1 MNYTFPDLSRLVKPA
16 SVVIVG
22 ASDRRDSIGGRA
34 FYNLV
39 EESDFPGTLWLVNP
53 GRAEVAGRPCAR
65 SVTVLPEAPDL
76 AVIAIPAPGVLTALK
91 DCAARGVAFAIVLS
105 SGFGEMGDAGKAIEA
120 EMRALA
126 AATGMRIY
134 GPNCPGLSNVNDRL
148 GFTFSPAFKLD
159 LVKGP
164 LGVATQGGGLGR
176 TILQAMER
184 GIGVGLWCSAGN
196 EVDLEVSDF
205 IHYMAGAPDIQVIV
219 TLIEGIRD
227 GAKFVGA
234 VRRAADMGK
243 PVVALKVGK
252 SDYGVK
258 ATLSHTAAIAGSAEI
273 NSAAFRQLGV
283 VEVDDVDEL
292 IDTAWLLARATPR
305 AAERIAVYCSSGGT
319 AALAADM
326 VGSAGLALADFAP
339 TTTARLSELLPSFAA
354 IGNPVDTTA
363 EVLADMTVIDRSL
376 QAVADDPHVGL
387 ILHPFPMEYGAAT
400 TQAAESVVRVQ
411 AASRTPIV
419 PIWISDRRGG
429 GLTALN
435 EAGMAPVRSVGKAV
449 KAVSRWAEYGN
460 WLASHDSGWRPMI
473 LDHIERGDARRET
486 LGEADAKTFL
496 AASGIALLAAELA
509 FSRDGACRIAERIG
523 FPVVAKV
530 ASAEIVHKSDI
541 GGVRVGLADT
551 TAVGAA
557 WDAIHAAVGAA
568 APATQ
573 IDGVL
578 IEAMAPPGGVETLIG
593 VHRDPV
599 FGPVLT
605 FGLGGIYVEVFK
617 DVSRRLLPLTPTD
630 AHAMIS
636 EVCCFALLDGAR
648 GRPKADIAALEA
660 LLLKVSDFVI
670 AHEVEEMDLNPVW
683 VGAVGQGAIPLD
695 AVIIRRSGPR

>member
-1 MNYTFPDLSRLVKPA
+1 MSYAFPDLSRLVKPA

-34 FYNLV
+34 FHNLV
-39 EESDFPGTLWLVNP
+39 EESDFDGTLWLVNP

-76 AVIAIPAPGVLTALK
+76 AVIAIPAQGVLPALK

-105 SGFGEMGDAGKAIEA
+105 SGFGEMGEAGKAIEA

-134 GPNCPGLSNVNDRL
+134 GPNCPGLSNINDRL

-205 IHYMAGAPDIQVIV
+205 IHHMAAARDIRVIV

-227 GAKFVGA
+227 GAKFVAA
-234 VRRAADMGK
+234 VRRAAEMGK

-305 AAERIAVYCSSGGT
+305 AAEKIAVYCSSGGT

-326 VGSAGLALADFAP
+326 VGSAGLVLADFAP
-339 TTTARLSELLPSFAA
+339 STTARLAELLPSFAA

-363 EVLADMTVIDRSL
+363 EVLADMTVIDRSM

-400 TQAAESVVRVQ
+400 TQAAESVVRIQ
-411 AASRTPIV
+411 AASPTPIV
-419 PIWISDRRGG
+419 PIWISDRGGG

-449 KAVSRWAEYGN
+449 KAVARWVEYGN
-460 WLASHDSGWRPMI
+460 WLASRDTGWRPMI
-473 LDHIERGDARRET
+473 LDHEHGDAGRET
-486 LGEADAKTFL
+486 LGEADAKTLL
-496 AASGIALLAAELA
+496 AASGIELLAAELA
-509 FSRDGACRIAERIG
+509 FSRDGACRIAERTG

-530 ASAEIVHKSDI
+530 ASPDIVHKSDI
-541 GGVRVGLADT
+541 GAVRVGLADAA
-551 TAVGAA
+551 AVGIA
-557 WDAIHAAVGAA
+557 WDAINAAVGTG
-568 APATQ
+568 APAAR
-573 IDGVL
+573 IDGIL

-593 VHRDPV
+593 VHCDPV

-630 AHAMIS
+630 AHAMIR
-636 EVCCFALLDGAR
+636 EVRCFAMLDGAR

-670 AHEVEEMDLNPVW
+670 AHGVEEMDLNPVW

-695 AVIIRRSGPR
+695 AVIVRRSGPR

>member
-1 MNYTFPDLSRLVKPA
+1 MTYVFPDLSRLVKPA

-39 EESDFPGTLWLVNP
+39 EGSDFNGTLWLVNP

-76 AVIAIPAPGVLTALK
+76 AVIAIPALGVLTALK
-91 DCAARGVAFAIVLS
+91 DCAAHGVAFAIVLS

-126 AATGMRIY
+126 VATGMRIY
-134 GPNCPGLSNVNDRL
+134 GPNCPGLSNINDRL

-205 IHYMAGAPDIQVIV
+205 IHYMAGAPDIRVIV

-305 AAERIAVYCSSGGT
+305 AAEKIAVYCSSGGT

-326 VGSAGLALADFAP
+326 VGSAGLVLAEFAP
-339 TTTARLSELLPSFAA
+339 ATTARLAELLPSFAA

-376 QAVADDPHVGL
+376 RTVAEDPHVGL

-411 AASRTPIV
+411 AASRTPIIPV
-419 PIWISDRRGG
+419 WISDRSGG

-449 KAVSRWAEYGN
+449 KAVARWVEYGN
-460 WLASHDSGWRPMI
+460 WLAAGETGWRPMI
-473 LDHIERGDARRET
+473 LDHVESGDESRET
-486 LGEADAKTFL
+486 LGEGDAK
-496 AASGIALLAAELA
+496 ALLAAAGIMLLPVELA
-509 FSRDGACRIAERIG
+509 ASRDSACRIAERIG

-530 ASAEIVHKSDI
+530 ASAEIAHKSDI
-541 GGVRVGLADT
+541 GGVRIGLVDRA
-551 TAVGAA
+551 AVGAA
-557 WDAIHAAVGAA
+557 WDDIHVAVGAA
-568 APATQ
+568 APTSR
-573 IDGVL
+573 IDGIL

-599 FGPVLT
+599 FGTVLT

-630 AHAMIS
+630 ARAMIR
-636 EVCCFALLDGAR
+636 EVRCFALLDGAR

-683 VGAVGQGAIPLD
+683 VGAVGHGAIPLD
-695 AVIIRRSGPR
+695 AVIVRRLGPR